1 MEDEDSQSQDSEDSE
16 ERGMKTNMWGMKYV
30 MWFDVGIEG
39 KDPMDQEE
47 EDWGG
52 KVEFGFDD
60 KDFPKDVEDYFL
72 LFEDKCELNHACAGR
87 VMSVSSHV
95 RDKVLKPPNYD
106 LRNIVDLIDKY
117 GDAHI
122 NDTGWREV
130 STEEWYGDC

>member
-16 ERGMKTNMWGMKYV
+16 DRSVKTNMFGVKYV

-47 EDWGG
+47 DDWGE
-52 KVEFGFDD
+52 KVEFGFDN
-60 KDFPKDVEDYFL
+60 KDFPKEVEDYFL

-87 VMSVSSHV
+87 VMSVASHV
-95 RDKVLKPPNYD
+95 RDKVLEAPKYD
-106 LRNIVDLIDKY
+106 SRNIVDLIDKY

-130 STEEWYGDC
+130 NTEEWSL